1 MTTRT
6 APGDPFVSPTAV
18 VADSARLHPGVRV
31 WDHSHV
37 EADAV
42 IGAETLVGRNVT
54 IGGGVRIGPRCKI
67 QNTALVYGPAVLGAG
82 VFVGPGA
89 VLTNDTVPR
98 AVAPD
103 GSVLQAGEWRA
114 SAVVVEQGASIGA
127 GAVCVA
133 PVHVGRWAMV
143 AAGAVVTR
151 DVPDHALVAGVP
163 ARRIAWVGRTGVRL
177 ARVADDELTCPDTGD
192 RFRCRADGGSL
203 EVLGLGSL
211 WTEPA
216 GGGSARGGSARG
228 GPAGGGPAWGGPAD
242 AGVATVAPSR
252 GEVAR

>member
-6 APGDPFVSPTAV
+6 APGDPFVSPSAV

-54 IGGGVRIGPRCKI
+54 IGGGVRIGARCKI
-67 QNTALVYGPAVLGAG
+67 QNAALVYGPAVLGDG
-82 VFVGPGA
+82 VFVGPGV

-98 AVAPD
+98 AIAPD
-103 GSVLQAGEWRA
+103 GSVVRAGDWRA

-133 PVHVGRWAMV
+133 PVHIGSWAMV
-143 AAGAVVTR
+143 AAGAVVNR

-163 ARRIAWVGRTGVRL
+163 ARRIGWVGRTGARL
-177 ARVADDELTCPDTGD
+177 GRVDHHHLVCPDTGD
-192 RFRCRADGGSL
+192 RFRFTDDGAFL
-203 EVLGLGSL
+203 EEL
-211 WTEPA
+211 
-216 GGGSARGGSARG
+216 R
-228 GPAGGGPAWGGPAD
+228 
-242 AGVATVAPSR
+242 
-252 GEVAR
+252 